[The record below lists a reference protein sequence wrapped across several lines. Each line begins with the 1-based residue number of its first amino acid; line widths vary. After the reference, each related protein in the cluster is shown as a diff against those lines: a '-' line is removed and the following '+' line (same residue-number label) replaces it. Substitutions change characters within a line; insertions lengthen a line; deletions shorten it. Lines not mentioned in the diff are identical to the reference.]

1 MFRARIA
8 ATTALA
14 ISIASL
20 TPLAAHAASSGATTY
35 YVNTN
40 SASCGDS
47 GPGTQ
52 ADPFCTITEAAS
64 VATVPGDTVLISPG
78 FYGGQLQVTASG
90 TAADPITFAAAAP
103 QTGFANVRLNPMTT
117 TQKYGV
123 YVDGAS
129 YVDISGIWL
138 GDVNVNNG
146 TAVDVEDSSHVT
158 VSNLQTN
165 ENVQVTGDS
174 SDVTVSRVQAQAT
187 EVDSAFDVDSTG
199 TGNVLT
205 TNLALPAL
213 DGAAGITVDDSPGTV
228 VTSNTVTQF
237 CGAGIA
243 IGDDADGTASGETI
257 ENNVVEDAVTDENDE
272 DSCASATTAGISVQS
287 VADESGLTADYND
300 VYPADSVNTEPY
312 DWAGTAYQTPAAL
325 YAATGQGAADS
336 IANPEVAPDTG
347 LIENESSPAINGADS
362 NAPGELS
369 TDFNDRARVYDPNV
383 PETGAG
389 TDGYDRGAYQYVE
402 TLTASDPT
410 VPASAPSGVA
420 VPIDA
425 PTMTDN
431 WANATYTYTYDF
443 GDGTADVTTSDPTI
457 THTYAAVGTYT
468 ASLVITS
475 DYGDSVKS
483 GFNIDVLTPVT
494 PVATVIAN
502 TDYGLTVAPEMTV
515 TTDWPITTRTLDYGD
530 GTTTN
535 ITYSNQSDLY
545 HAYAEPGTYVLTY
558 TVTDQ
563 GGDNLIAKT
572 LFTTAG
578 NDFTPITPTRLLN
591 TADNLGGSE
600 KQLVND
606 GSLVLKVA
614 GVDGIPAG
622 ATAVDLNLTAVGAG
636 GSGYIQAN
644 TGTGNGTST
653 LNYAASR
660 VYSNSVIAQISPA
673 GTVTLE
679 NFATSKTT
687 VLNLIADATGYFSAS
702 QADRFDFVA
711 PARLMDTRSGTG
723 GSKGALAAGKTD
735 VLTVAGAGGLPAT
748 GVAAVALNL
757 TVTGTTGSGY
767 LVAYADGTAEPGTSD
782 ENWQGSTTKATNAI
796 VPVGSDGG
804 IDLHNGSDDGGTTNV
819 LVDVTGYFTASPTG
833 NVYVPLTPSRV
844 LDTRKSSA
852 IPADQSA
859 TVNLEDVDGIPG
871 PPDPMYY
878 PYLDQSVTGFV
889 FNATATQTEQP
900 GWLRVSDGAT
910 TTTSTSTVNW
920 TGPGQTVANLAI
932 SQDDIT
938 NAGSINTPGY
948 AVSAYNGSP
957 GDPVQALLDVMGYFT
972 AS

>member
-35 YVNTN
+35 YVSTD
-40 SASCGDS
+40 STTCDDS

-52 ADPFCTITEAAS
+52 AEPFCTITAAA
-64 VATVPGDTVLISPG
+64 ATATTPGDTVLIEPG
-78 FYGGQLQVTASG
+78 DYGGELQVTASG
-90 TAADPITFAAAAP
+90 TATDPITFAAASP
-103 QTGFANVRLNPMTT
+103 QTGFFNVRLNPPTT
-117 TQKYGV
+117 SQKYGV

-138 GDVNVNNG
+138 GGVNINNG
-146 TAVDVEDSSHVT
+146 TAVDVANSSHVT
-158 VSNLQTN
+158 VSDLETN

-174 SDVTVSRVQAQAT
+174 SDVTVSRVQAQGT
-187 EVDSAFDVDSTG
+187 EVGSAFDVDSSG

-213 DGAAGITVDDSPGTV
+213 DGAAGITVEGSPGAV
-228 VTSNTVTQF
+228 ITSNTVTQF

-243 IGDDADGTASGETI
+243 IGDDSNGTASGATI

-272 DSCASATTAGISVQS
+272 DSCESATTAGISVQS

-312 DWAGTAYQTPAAL
+312 DWAGTSYQTPAAL
-325 YAATGQGAADS
+325 DAVTGQGAADS
-336 IANPEVAPDTG
+336 IANPEVTPASG
-347 LIENESSPAINGADS
+347 LVENESSPVINGADS
-362 NAPGELS
+362 DAPGELS
-369 TDFNDRARVYDPNV
+369 TDFIDNARVYDPNV
-383 PETGAG
+383 AETGAG
-389 TDGYDRGAYQYVE
+389 TKGYDRGAYQYVE
-402 TLTASDPT
+402 TLTASNPV
-410 VPASAPSGVA
+410 VPGTAPSGTA
-420 VPIDA
+420 VTIAA
-425 PTMTDN
+425 PTMDDN

-443 GDGTADVTTSDPTI
+443 GDGTADVTTSDTTV
-457 THTYAAVGTYT
+457 THTYAAVGTYNAT
-468 ASLVITS
+468 LVITS
-475 DYGDSVKS
+475 DYGDSVDS
-483 GFNIDVLTPVT
+483 GFTIDILKPVT
-494 PVATVIAN
+494 PAASVTGY
-502 TDYGLTVAPEMTV
+502 TDYGLTVDPEVSV
-515 TTDWPITTRTLDYGD
+515 TTDWPVTSQTLSYGD
-530 GTTTN
+530 GTTIN
-535 ITYSNQSDLY
+535 ITGLNESDLY
-545 HAYAEPGTYVLTY
+545 HSYAEPGTYELTY
-558 TVTDQ
+558 TATDQ
-563 GGDNLIAKT
+563 GGDTLTAKT
-572 LFTTAG
+572 SFTTAG
-578 NDFTPITPTRLLN
+578 DDFTPITPTRLLD

-600 KQLVND
+600 KQLAND

-614 GVDGIPAG
+614 GVDGIPAD
-622 ATAVDLNLTAVGAG
+622 ATAVDLNLTAVDAS

-653 LNYAASR
+653 LNYAASK

-687 VLNLIADATGYFSAS
+687 VLNLIADASGYFTAS
-702 QADRFDFVA
+702 QADRFEFVA
-711 PARLMDTRSGTG
+711 PARLMDTRSGIG
-723 GSKGALAAGKTD
+723 GSTGALGAGKTD

-748 GVAAVALNL
+748 GVAAVAVNL
-757 TVTGTTGSGY
+757 TVTGTAGSGY

-796 VPVGSDGG
+796 VPVGSDGA
-804 IDLHNGSDDGGTTNV
+804 IDLHNGSDDGGATDV
-819 LVDVTGYFTASPTG
+819 LVDVTGYFTASTTG
-833 NVYVPLTPSRV
+833 NVYVPVTPSRV

-852 IPADQSA
+852 IPADQSV
-859 TVNLEDVDGIPG
+859 TVNLADLDGVPG
-871 PPDPMYY
+871 PPDPMDY

-889 FNATATQTEQP
+889 FNATATQTEQS

-910 TTTSTSTVNW
+910 TATSTSTVNW
-920 TGPGQTVANLAI
+920 VGSGQTVANLAI
-932 SQDDIT
+932 SQDDISGAST
-938 NAGSINTPGY
+938 PSVPGY
-948 AVSAYNGSP
+948 FVSVYNGSP